1 MSVTFRLQWCHK
13 SLCLWACLF
22 VCVPFELID
31 MICAHLAITLG
42 REYKQMHFIEHFR
55 PAVVPF
61 PSFLT
66 TSVDSQEEQSF
77 TPLQSHWDLAPNP
90 ILQILRSGKRVVD
103 VLIPTFTV
111 QVRTT
116 FLILY
121 GKLALAVTGLSHLPI
136 LTRPS
141 KSLLFT
147 CLFSK
152 GSSSFNSMYVLRPPS
167 LPQRHPC
174 FRALINLEPR
184 IRLLRCSSARAT
196 GTPVAPTADSKRNAL
211 LSALF

>member
-31 MICAHLAITLG
+31 MICAHLAITIG

-90 ILQILRSGKRVVD
+90 ILQILRSGKRVVE
-103 VLIPTFTV
+103 VLIPIFTV
-111 QVRTT
+111 QVRIT
-116 FLILY
+116 FFNPLREVSPCRDWT
-121 GKLALAVTGLSHLPI
+121 KSRPHLD
-136 LTRPS
+136 T
-141 KSLLFT
+141 SLGVF
-147 CLFSK
+147 FIHVP
-152 GSSSFNSMYVLRPPS
+152 F
-167 LPQRHPC
+167 Q
-174 FRALINLEPR
+174 
-184 IRLLRCSSARAT
+184 
-196 GTPVAPTADSKRNAL
+196 
-211 LSALF
+211 